1 MTRHHDRQFHTIR
14 PVLLGVFFAGGFAAL
29 VYQTIWQRMLGLFGG
44 ADVFSVTII
53 VAAFMAG
60 LGFGGL
66 TGGHL
71 ADRLGPRSRLWTFA
85 ACEAAV
91 GLFALVS
98 ATLYYDQL
106 YVRMGSIALSR
117 LSVAGI
123 TFAVTLIPTFLMGMS
138 LPLLARFPTPN
149 RESPAVWV
157 SQLYGWNTLGA
168 ATGSFVAVMM
178 LFKSFD
184 LRLNLQIGAAI
195 SGACAIAVLLLSRFR
210 SDTIVEARVEAG
222 PPAVATRT
230 TFTFRTWLL
239 LYALSGFVS
248 LSLEIVWLRVFGVML
263 KSSAM
268 TFGYLMAI
276 YLGGIGLGSLLAQN
290 QLFKR
295 CDPTRSFLR
304 LQSAVP
310 LWAGLGLALLVAAV
324 NHAAFATHLR
334 ETLAR
339 PDPSAAFEA
348 ILVTYLI
355 LPLLLIMLPTLMM
368 GLSFGLLQRA
378 VQTDVA
384 LVGRRV
390 GWLQAANI
398 TGATL
403 GAVVTGV
410 VLLDALGSA
419 GTLRVLAACGGVFL
433 VMSPVPR
440 RPVNLLAGVSLA
452 AIIVAIMPNEKGF
465 WATLHGGR
473 PNDVIVGEDASG
485 LVLFRFDANE
495 TKVFLGGMSQS
506 WLPYG
511 GVHTALGAL
520 PVLLHSNPVD
530 IALIGLAS
538 GDTLFAIGGSPLTR
552 TIESLEIMAPQLP
565 ALERVAELGRY
576 PAVQILLEDPRV
588 RHLNVDGRL
597 YLRRTERRF
606 DIVEADPLLPQS
618 AAAGNLYSLEY
629 FRLLR
634 DRLKTGGFAVTWL
647 PTKRT
652 RDTFASVFPYML
664 QVGDIA
670 IGSLSRI
677 AYDPA
682 TVRARMAS
690 PFTSRYYAR
699 GGVDVA
705 AILGPYLAA
714 PSEVL
719 LAPVTFS
726 DLNRD
731 LFPMDEFGIPYRASP
746 PR

>member
-1 MTRHHDRQFHTIR
+1 MIR
-14 PVLLGVFFAGGFAAL
+14 LVLLGVFFASGFAAL
-29 VYQTIWQRMLGLFGG
+29 IYQTIWQRMLGLFGG
-44 ADVFSVTII
+44 ADVLSVTVI

-71 ADRLGPRSRLWTFA
+71 ADRIGPRARLWTFA

-98 ATLYYDQL
+98 ASLYYDQL
-106 YVRMGSIALSR
+106 YLRLGAIALPRLSIAGL
-117 LSVAGI
+117 

-138 LPLLARFPTPN
+138 LPLLARFPTST

-168 ATGSFVAVMM
+168 AAGSLVSVTM
-178 LFKSFD
+178 LFRSFD

-195 SGACAIAVLLLSRFR
+195 SLACAVVAVLLSRFR
-210 SDTIVEARVEAG
+210 RE
-222 PPAVATRT
+222 AVAEREVESGQAVGGRRR
-230 TFTFRTWLL
+230 TFTFRAWIL

-268 TFGYLMAI
+268 TFGYLLAM
-276 YLGGIGLGSLLAQN
+276 YLGGLGLGSLLAQSR
-290 QLFKR
+290 LFR
-295 CDPTRSFLR
+295 NWDPTQSFLR

-310 LWAGLGLALLVAAV
+310 LWAGFGLACFLAVV
-324 NHAAFATHLR
+324 NHTSLAAPLR
-334 ETLAR
+334 EALAS
-339 PDPSAAFEA
+339 PEGSPGFGT
-348 ILVTYLI
+348 ILGTYSI
-355 LPLLLIMLPTLMM
+355 VPLLLVMLPTVMM

-378 VQTDVA
+378 VQTDVM

-398 TGATL
+398 TGATF
-403 GAVVTGV
+403 GAVATGV
-410 VLLDALGSA
+410 ILLDALGSA
-419 GTLRVLAACGGVFL
+419 GTLRVLAACGGIFL
-433 VMSPVPR
+433 VVSPVPR
-440 RPVNLLAGVSLA
+440 RSFNFLAGPAL
-452 AIIVAIMPNEKGF
+452 VAIVVAVMPNEKGL
-465 WATLHGGR
+465 WATLHGSR

-485 LVLFRFDANE
+485 LVLFRLDADQ
-495 TKVFLGGMSQS
+495 TRVFLGGISQS

-520 PVLLHSNPVD
+520 PVLLHPNPED

-538 GDTLFAIGGSPLTR
+538 GDTLFAVGGSPLTR

-565 ALERVAELGRY
+565 ALRQVAELGRY
-576 PAVQILLEDPRV
+576 PAVSILLEDPRV
-588 RHLNVDGRL
+588 RHLTVDGRVH
-597 YLRRTERRF
+597 LRRTQRRF
-606 DIVEADPLLPQS
+606 DIVEADPLEPQS
-618 AAAGNLYSLEY
+618 AAAGNLYSQEY

-634 DRLKTGGFAVTWL
+634 DCLKPGGFAVTWL
-647 PTKRT
+647 PTRRT

-664 QVGDIA
+664 QVGDIG

-682 TVRARMAS
+682 AVRARMAD

-699 GGVDVA
+699 GGVDLPE
-705 AILGPYLAA
+705 ILGPYLVA
-714 PSEVL
+714 PSEL
-719 LAPVTFS
+719 PGAPGILGVPG

-731 LFPMDEFGIPYRASP
+731 LFPMDEFGIPYRAGLN
-746 PR
+746 R